1 MLLLKDNFQK
11 EVKSRLSRRY
21 KNEHVLKIL
30 FYSINEGNQVD
41 VITNSKES
49 EEWTHLCIRNIEMKA
64 QRKVKLSFP

>member
-11 EVKSRLSRRY
+11 EVKSLLLQRY

-30 FYSINEGNQVD
+30 FYSINEGNQLD

-49 EEWTHLCIRNIEMKA
+49 EEWTHLWIIEMKA